1 MKSCTKIK
9 PKCTTS
15 VFRALGVTTQSLNL
29 KKSKRYYNSGNLST
43 SVRVS
48 LKVKFRVRFGV

>member
-1 MKSCTKIK
+1 MKSCNKIK

-29 KKSKRYYNSGNLST
+29 KKSKRYYNSGDLST

-48 LKVKFRVRFGV
+48 LKVKFRFGV